1 MPTFPSNPNT
11 VLEQFAEH
19 GESYNVNRLPLVSS
33 FCHKIGIAQSINSMV
48 ESNAEIDPGTLV
60 TAMILDTL
68 SGRSPLYRFHEFF
81 KDQDTELL
89 LGREIPAGRF
99 TDDALGRML
108 DRLHAAGTMKVFT
121 DISLKACRL
130 FEVRTDQGHF
140 DTTSVNV
147 WGDYDNSAAGQDAP
161 HITFGYSKDKRPDL
175 KQFIFSLLCVE
186 GNIPLLGK
194 VEDGNAADSK
204 LNNEHLEEV
213 AKLIAENE
221 IDRNN
226 FLYIADCKLV
236 NEDNL
241 NLIGDNPFVTRLPAS
256 YKVHSETIDAAL
268 AEDKWEAVGT
278 LNQTPAS
285 AKRPAAIYK
294 VAERQIELYGRR
306 YRAIVVHS
314 SNHDKRRQKRIDRE
328 LEKAQKGA
336 QKAIKTAQRET
347 YSCEKDAR
355 AELERLRK
363 VHGKRLWQVSGDL
376 EEKKIYASG
385 KVAAGEERKVRRIDY
400 RLRLKAEENKEL
412 TERFRAHAGCFVL
425 LSNAPKHASSQ
436 VEPGAASQHASRRW
450 SARECLEAYKEQHG
464 VEHNF
469 SFLKEPLIVND
480 IFLKK
485 PGRIDALGL
494 VLLLSLLVW
503 SLMQRTLRKSIEEDP
518 KLVLTDL
525 DNKPTERPTAFIL
538 LNKFLSVIVLKLGSH
553 RRLGNPLRHDQQKY
567 LRALGLSPKIFT
579 EPPKIVVP
587 RPIDPN

>member
-1 MPTFPSNPNT
+1 M
-11 VLEQFAEH
+11 
-19 GESYNVNRLPLVSS
+19 R
-33 FCHKIGIAQSINSMV
+33 
-48 ESNAEIDPGTLV
+48 
-60 TAMILDTL
+60 
-68 SGRSPLYRFHEFF
+68 
-81 KDQDTELL
+81 
-89 LGREIPAGRF
+89 
-99 TDDALGRML
+99 
-108 DRLHAAGTMKVFT
+108 
-121 DISLKACRL
+121 CRAHW
-130 FEVRTDQGHF
+130 VRTD
-140 DTTSVNV
+140 
-147 WGDYDNSAAGQDAP
+147 
-161 HITFGYSKDKRPDL
+161 RR
-175 KQFIFSLLCVE
+175 
-186 GNIPLLGK
+186 LLGAISFRPFHTRSTASRNHSGRLRPPRDP
-194 VEDGNAADSK
+194 ET
-204 LNNEHLEEV
+204 HLRQGTSSCAPRIHIPIKALSSE
-213 AKLIAENE
+213 LIAENE

-268 AEDKWEAVGT
+268 AEDKWEPVGT

-294 VAERQIELYGRR
+294 VAEHQIELYGRR

-314 SNHDKRRQKRIDRE
+314 SNHDKQRQKRIDRE

-363 VHGKRLWQVSGDL
+363 VHGRKLWQVSGDL

-385 KVAAGEERKVRRIDY
+385 KVAVGEARKVRRIDY

-412 TERFRAHAGCFVL
+412 IERFRAHAGCFVL

-436 VEPGAASQHASRRW
+436 AELGAASQHASQHASRRW

-538 LNKFLSVIVLKLGSH
+538 LHKFLSVIVLKLGSH

-579 EPPKIVVP
+579 EPPKIGVP
-587 RPIDPN
+587 RQ